1 LFYFF
6 RPLGKD
12 TVLESKYKEVF
23 DLSERMTFLHKH
35 KRPNCDEML
44 EKKDKWALSF
54 SQYEEFT
61 GSLPKRTKYSEAVF
75 HLFFVQ
81 IKNPQ

>member
-1 LFYFF
+1 M
-6 RPLGKD
+6 
-12 TVLESKYKEVF
+12 ENKYQEVF
-23 DLSERMTFLHKH
+23 VLSERMTLLHKH

-54 SQYEEFT
+54 SEYGEVTDF
-61 GSLPKRTKYSEAVF
+61 SPKRTKYSEAVF

-81 IKNPQ
+81 TKNPE